1 MVASPRGWW
10 AWAAGNRPS
19 PPRLNGFQS
28 AYKTANQSVTNSI
41 VTVNDNDLYINVDAN
56 EVWGFEATL
65 LYSGT
70 TGGDI
75 RYGWTFPSGA
85 ACPWGRIG
93 PNTSLT
99 TEAVG
104 FASTVAS
111 GTIFGGGGN
120 GDANVIVARL
130 LGTIIN
136 GSTAGTL
143 QLVFAQATAVAAEA
157 ATMRIGSN
165 MTARRLA

>member
-10 AWAAGNRPS
+10 SWAVGNRPS

-28 AYKTANQSVTNSI
+28 AYKTANQSVTNSTT
-41 VTVNDNDLYINVDAN
+41 TVNDNDLYINVDPS
-56 EVWGFEATL
+56 EVWGFDVTL

-75 RYGWTFPSGA
+75 RYGFTFPTGA
-85 ACPWGRIG
+85 TCPWGRIG

-99 TEAVG
+99 TEAIG
-104 FASTVAS
+104 FDSTVAS

-120 GDANVIVARL
+120 GASNVIVARL
-130 LGTIIN
+130 HGTITN
-136 GSTAGTL
+136 GANAGTL
-143 QLVFAQATAVAAEA
+143 QVIFAQATAVAAES
-157 ATMRIGSN
+157 ATLRIGSHIRA
-165 MTARRLA
+165 TRLA